1 MENSTQLAAMSVREF
16 IELLAS
22 NAPAPGRRIRFRRGG
37 GYGNR
42 VGLNGGRPHGWKTQV
57 R

>member
-22 NAPAPGRRIRFRRGG
+22 NAPAPGGG
-37 GYGNR
+37 SASA
-42 VGLNGGRPHGWKTQV
+42 VAGWPQWRQASRLENPSTLSTT
-57 R
+57 RL